1 MPKLK
6 RILWVSLS
14 LSLVSCVTPPVE
26 TVKKVCVRPKL
37 DAIRL
42 VHPIEGEGV
51 FLTVKEVGN
60 QLKYIDCL
68 EG

>member
-1 MPKLK
+1 MLKLK

-14 LSLVSCVTPPVE
+14 LSLASCGTTPVE
-26 TVKKVCVRPKL
+26 PAKKICVRPKL

-51 FLTVKEVGN
+51 FLTVKELSK